1 MTWRFDEN
9 LPIYT
14 QIISQI
20 KQMITS
26 GRYQPGE
33 KLPSVRD
40 MAQEAGV
47 NPNTMQRALSELER
61 EGLLY
66 TVRTSGRFVTV
77 DQQLIEQ
84 IRQNQA
90 QERIR
95 ELLRQLL
102 LLGFSREQILALVEH
117 TLQSMMEEQDD
128 DKSITGI

>member
-102 LLGFSREQILALVEH
+102 LLGFSREQILELVEH